1 MRPLLLLLLLL
12 LASGGRGD
20 DTVAAT
26 VGRHTMSRIAELLA
40 GSECRQ
46 LQAELNSP
54 EEELGSLEEPPG
66 AVPEEKNLGG
76 NSLEGNNLEGN
87 NPRRNNP
94 RGNNLD
100 GNNPEGNN
108 PRGNNLEMNNLQE
121 NNRNNPKGNNPRG
134 NNPRGNNPEG
144 NNLQGNNPEMNN
156 LQKNN
161 RNNPRGNN
169 PRGNNLQENNPKG
182 NNPRRNNLDGNNPEM
197 NNLQKN
203 NFQENNLQ
211 ENNLQENTPKGN
223 TPEGN
228 PPVLRHRFGRSPRG
242 CSEALRLWLV
252 TAGEATTWDHLVRA
266 LHHIGRSDIARE
278 LGKNLNQ
285 ARSLELRRNVEGY
298 RRSVQHLSSAQLRP
312 PEPRARRAPLP
323 GEMLFQRQ
331 PPPSYSRGLL
341 GWLRPVLLGVFGA
354 FLSSVLLT
362 GTAVYCCHWRRI
374 LSA

>member
-121 NNRNNPKGNNPRG
+121 NN
-134 NNPRGNNPEG
+134 
-144 NNLQGNNPEMNN
+144 
-156 LQKNN
+156 
-161 RNNPRGNN
+161 PRGNN

-211 ENNLQENTPKGN
+211 ENNLQENTPKGNTPEVNPPEGNTPKGNTPKVNTPEVN